1 MSLYILPENQ
11 KLIWD
16 SMSVLPQFQRFSN
29 EFPGKQEEWFRDIIQ
44 KFYESNKFK
53 LLSVHELQ
61 QLNRDTV
68 SYMMSELKELS
79 FPSMA
84 HQSTTKTFSF
94 DAMAQNDGYTSFNS
108 QGNSAPFSMKFPE
121 SSAESKSVTR
131 DFIAEKKQEEL
142 NRVFSERQKEY
153 DVMNIKKP
161 SHEVDFRMNVEERPI
176 ENMDELIRHH
186 MELRDNSLKEYAM
199 PSNRLIDDLGI
210 IELDHQKPFLR
221 EDSIKKNVRWS
232 SNLEQTA
239 ARKHQPVVYANE
251 QYPKPLMK
259 KEATVDH
266 SLLETLIHSVQFLKA
281 EIDSLKTNRPV
292 PPLLKP
298 TATYAV
304 EQSTREH
311 NPLVSNI
318 LSRLKKKQSDFSED
332 SLQNVNF
339 SFEEL
344 A

>member
-68 SYMMSELKELS
+68 GYMMGELKGIS
-79 FPSMA
+79 FPSVAQPM
-84 HQSTTKTFSF
+84 TKTYSF
-94 DAMAQNDGYTSFNS
+94 DTMTPSEGYMSFNT
-108 QGNSAPFSMKFPE
+108 QGNSTQFSTKFPE
-121 SSAESKSVTR
+121 SPLKSVTR

-153 DVMNIKKP
+153 DVMNVKKP
-161 SHEVDFRMNVEERPI
+161 AHEVDFRMSLDERPI

-186 MELRDNSLKEYAM
+186 MELRENSVKEYPKQNTRM
-199 PSNRLIDDLGI
+199 VEDLGI
-210 IELDHQKPFLR
+210 IEIDAQNQNYPR
-221 EDSIKKNVRWS
+221 EDAIKKNVRWS
-232 SNLEQTA
+232 SNLEHTGSG
-239 ARKHQPVVYANE
+239 RNQPIIYGNE
-251 QYPKPLMK
+251 PHPKSLMK
-259 KEATVDH
+259 REVATDH
-266 SLLETLIHSVQFLKA
+266 SLLETLIHSVQSLKA
-281 EIDSLKTNRPV
+281 EIDYLKTNRPAPV
-292 PPLLKP
+292 
-298 TATYAV
+298 
-304 EQSTREH
+304 QGN

-318 LSRLKKKQSDFSED
+318 LSRLKKKQSDFAEEEI
-332 SLQNVNF
+332 QNVDF
-339 SFEEL
+339 IFDEL
-344 A
+344 N

>member
-79 FPSMA
+79 FPSVA
-84 HQSTTKTFSF
+84 QSTTKTFSF
-94 DAMAQNDGYTSFNS
+94 ETMAQNDGYTSFNS

-121 SSAESKSVTR
+121 SPSKAVTR

-142 NRVFSERQKEY
+142 NRIFSERQKEY

-161 SHEVDFRMNVEERPI
+161 AHEVDFRMNIEENPI

-186 MELRDNSLKEYAM
+186 MEMRDNSLKEYAM
-199 PSNRLIDDLGI
+199 PNNRLIDDLGI
-210 IELDHQKPFLR
+210 IELDSQKSFSR
-221 EDSIKKNVRWS
+221 EDVNKKNVRWS
-232 SNLEQTA
+232 PNLEQTA
-239 ARKHQPVVYANE
+239 ARKHQPVVYTNE

-259 KEATVDH
+259 KEAAVDH
-266 SLLETLIHSVQFLKA
+266 SLLETLIHSVQSLKA
-281 EIDSLKTNRPV
+281 EIDSLKTNRSA
-292 PPLLKP
+292 PLLKP

-304 EQSTREH
+304 ERNAREH

>member
-1 MSLYILPENQ
+1 
-11 KLIWD
+11 
-16 SMSVLPQFQRFSN
+16 MSVLPQFQRFSN

-84 HQSTTKTFSF
+84 QSTTKTFSF
-94 DAMAQNDGYTSFNS
+94 DTASQNDGYTSFNS

-161 SHEVDFRMNVEERPI
+161 AHEVDFRMNIEDRPI
-176 ENMDELIRHH
+176 ENMDELIRYH
-186 MELRDNSLKEYAM
+186 MEMRDNSLKEYAK
-199 PSNRLIDDLGI
+199 PNTRLIDDSEI
-210 IELDHQKPFLR
+210 IDLDSQKLFSR
-221 EDSIKKNVRWS
+221 EDVNKKNVRWS
-232 SNLEQTA
+232 PNLEQTA

-259 KEATVDH
+259 KETAVDH
-266 SLLETLIHSVQFLKA
+266 SLLETLIHSVQSLKA
-281 EIDSLKTNRPV
+281 EIDSLKTNRPA
-292 PPLLKP
+292 PLLKP
-298 TATYAV
+298 THHV
-304 EQSTREH
+304 ERNAREH

-332 SLQNVNF
+332 SLQNVTF

-344 A
+344 S

>member
-68 SYMMSELKELS
+68 GYMMSELKELS
-79 FPSMA
+79 FPSVA
-84 HQSTTKTFSF
+84 QPNTKTYSF
-94 DAMAQNDGYTSFNS
+94 DAMAQNEGYTSFNT
-108 QGNSAPFSMKFPE
+108 QGNSAPFATKFPE
-121 SSAESKSVTR
+121 SPLKSVTR

-153 DVMNIKKP
+153 DVMNVKKP
-161 SHEVDFRMNVEERPI
+161 AHEVDFRMSIDEPPI

-186 MELRDNSLKEYAM
+186 MELRENSLKEY
-199 PSNRLIDDLGI
+199 PKQNTRIIEDLGI
-210 IELDHQKPFLR
+210 IDLDSQKPNYPR
-221 EDSIKKNVRWS
+221 EDPIKKNVRWS
-232 SNLEQTA
+232 SSLEHTGSG
-239 ARKHQPVVYANE
+239 RHQPIIYGSE
-251 QYPKPLMK
+251 PHPKSLMK
-259 KEATVDH
+259 REATADH
-266 SLLETLIHSVQFLKA
+266 SLLETLIHSVQNLKA
-281 EIDSLKTNRPV
+281 EIDSLKTNRPA
-292 PPLLKP
+292 PMPKP
-298 TATYAV
+298 NPV
-304 EQSTREH
+304 QGH

-318 LSRLKKKQSDFSED
+318 LSRLKRKQSDFMDED
-332 SLQNVNF
+332 IQNVNF
-339 SFEEL
+339 TFDEL
-344 A
+344 T

>member
-1 MSLYILPENQ
+1 
-11 KLIWD
+11 
-16 SMSVLPQFQRFSN
+16 MSVLPQFQRFSS

-68 SYMMSELKELS
+68 SYMISELKELS
-79 FPSMA
+79 FPSTV
-84 HQSTTKTFSF
+84 QSATKTFSF
-94 DAMAQNDGYTSFNS
+94 ETMAQNDGYTSFNS
-108 QGNSAPFSMKFPE
+108 QGNSSPFSMKFPE
-121 SSAESKSVTR
+121 SSMESKAVTR

-153 DVMNIKKP
+153 EVMNIKKP
-161 SHEVDFRMNVEERPI
+161 VHEVDFRMNIEDRPI

-186 MELRDNSLKEYAM
+186 MEMRDNSLKEYAK
-199 PSNRLIDDLGI
+199 PNTRLIDDSEI
-210 IELDHQKPFLR
+210 IDLDSHKSFSR
-221 EDSIKKNVRWS
+221 EDVNKKNVRWS
-232 SNLEQTA
+232 PNLEQTA

-251 QYPKPLMK
+251 QYPKSLMK
-259 KEATVDH
+259 KETTVDH
-266 SLLETLIHSVQFLKA
+266 SLLETLIHSVQTLKA
-281 EIDSLKTNRPV
+281 EIDSLKTNRPS
-292 PPLLKP
+292 PLLKP
-298 TATYAV
+298 TATHAM
-304 EQSTREH
+304 ERNAREH

>member
-16 SMSVLPQFQRFSN
+16 SMSVLPQFQRFSS

-68 SYMMSELKELS
+68 SYMISELKELS
-79 FPSMA
+79 FPSS
-84 HQSTTKTFSF
+84 HQSGTKTFSF
-94 DAMAQNDGYTSFNS
+94 DSVAQNEGYTSFNS
-108 QGNSAPFSMKFPE
+108 HGNSSPFTIKFPE

-153 DVMNIKKP
+153 EVMNIKKP
-161 SHEVDFRMNVEERPI
+161 AHEVDFRMNIEERPI

-186 MELRDNSLKEYAM
+186 MEQRETSLKEYAK
-199 PSNRLIDDLGI
+199 PNTRLIDDSEI
-210 IELDHQKPFLR
+210 IDLDYQKSFPR
-221 EDSIKKNVRWS
+221 EDVNKKNVRWS
-232 SNLEQTA
+232 TNLEQTGSG
-239 ARKHQPVVYANE
+239 RHQPIIYANE
-251 QYPKPLMK
+251 PYPKPLMK
-259 KEATVDH
+259 KEGAPDH
-266 SLLETLIHSVQFLKA
+266 SLLETLIHSVQSLKA
-281 EIDSLKTNRPV
+281 EIDSLKTNRP
-292 PPLLKP
+292 PQNQMSAPKITP
-298 TATYAV
+298 TFV
-304 EQSTREH
+304 QGH

-318 LSRLKKKQSDFSED
+318 LSRLRKKDTVNNYMEED
-332 SLQNVNF
+332 IQNVNF
-339 SFEEL
+339 TFDEL
-344 A
+344 N

>member
-68 SYMMSELKELS
+68 GYMMSELKELS
-79 FPSMA
+79 FPSSVQPGA
-84 HQSTTKTFSF
+84 KTYSF
-94 DAMAQNDGYTSFNS
+94 DAMAQNEGYTSFV
-108 QGNSAPFSMKFPE
+108 QGNSTSFATKFPE
-121 SSAESKSVTR
+121 SPLKSVTR

-153 DVMNIKKP
+153 DVMNVKKP
-161 SHEVDFRMNVEERPI
+161 AHEVDFRMSIDEPPI

-186 MELRDNSLKEYAM
+186 MEMRENSLKEY
-199 PSNRLIDDLGI
+199 PKQNTRIVEDLGI
-210 IELDHQKPFLR
+210 IDLDPQKPNFQR
-221 EDSIKKNVRWS
+221 EDPNKKNVRWS
-232 SNLEQTA
+232 SNLEHTGSG
-239 ARKHQPVVYANE
+239 RHQPIIYGTE
-251 QYPKPLMK
+251 PHPKSLMK
-259 KEATVDH
+259 REATADH
-266 SLLETLIHSVQFLKA
+266 SLLETLIHSVQNLKA
-281 EIDSLKTNRPV
+281 EIDSLKTNRPG
-292 PPLLKP
+292 PTPKP
-298 TATYAV
+298 NLV
-304 EQSTREH
+304 QGH

-318 LSRLKKKQSDFSED
+318 LSRLKRKQSDFAED
-332 SLQNVNF
+332 DMQNVNF
-339 SFEEL
+339 TFDEL
-344 A
+344 N

>member
-79 FPSMA
+79 FPSS

-94 DAMAQNDGYTSFNS
+94 DAMGQNDGYTSFNS
-108 QGNSAPFSMKFPE
+108 QGNSVPFTMKFPE
-121 SSAESKSVTR
+121 SSMESKAVTR
-131 DFIAEKKQEEL
+131 DFISEKKQEEL
-142 NRVFSERQKEY
+142 NRFFSERQKEY
-153 DVMNIKKP
+153 EVMNIKKP
-161 SHEVDFRMNVEERPI
+161 AHEVDFRMNIEEKPI

-186 MELRDNSLKEYAM
+186 MEQRESSLKEYT
-199 PSNRLIDDLGI
+199 PPNNRLIDDMEI
-210 IELDHQKPFLR
+210 IDLESSQSF
-221 EDSIKKNVRWS
+221 KKNVRWS
-232 SNLEQTA
+232 PNLEQTA
-239 ARKHQPVVYANE
+239 ARRHQPVVYANE
-251 QYPKPLMK
+251 QYPKSLAK
-259 KEATVDH
+259 KEVAMDR
-266 SLLETLIHSVQFLKA
+266 SLLETLIHSVQSLKA
-281 EIDSLKTNRPV
+281 EIDSLKTNRSV
-292 PPLLKP
+292 PISAPKNA
-298 TATYAV
+298 ATFV
-304 EQSTREH
+304 QGH

-318 LSRLKKKQSDFSED
+318 LSRLRKKETANNYTED
-332 SLQNVNF
+332 DMQNINF
-339 SFEEL
+339 TYDEL
-344 A
+344 NH

>member
-44 KFYESNKFK
+44 KFYDSNKFK

-68 SYMMSELKELS
+68 GYMMSELKELS
-79 FPSMA
+79 FPSSV
-84 HQSTTKTFSF
+84 QSATKTFSF
-94 DAMAQNDGYTSFNS
+94 DTMAQNDGYTSFNS
-108 QGNSAPFSMKFPE
+108 QGSSAPFSVKFPE
-121 SSAESKSVTR
+121 SPTERKSVTR

-153 DVMNIKKP
+153 DVMNVKKP
-161 SHEVDFRMNVEERPI
+161 AHEVDFRMNIEERPI

-186 MELRDNSLKEYAM
+186 MEQRETSLKEYAK
-199 PSNRLIDDLGI
+199 PNTRLIDDSEI
-210 IELDHQKPFLR
+210 IDLDYQKPFSR

-239 ARKHQPVVYANE
+239 ARRHQPVVYANE

-304 EQSTREH
+304 DQSSREH

-318 LSRLKKKQSDFSED
+318 LSRLKKKQSEFSED

-344 A
+344 N

>member
-16 SMSVLPQFQRFSN
+16 SMSVLPQFQRFSS

-79 FPSMA
+79 FPSSV
-84 HQSTTKTFSF
+84 QSTTKTFSF
-94 DAMAQNDGYTSFNS
+94 DTMAQNNGYTSFNS
-108 QGNSAPFSMKFPE
+108 QGNSAPFTMKFPE

-131 DFIAEKKQEEL
+131 DFISEKKQEEL

-153 DVMNIKKP
+153 EVMNIKKP
-161 SHEVDFRMNVEERPI
+161 AHEVDFRMNIEEKPI

-186 MELRDNSLKEYAM
+186 MEQRESSLKEYT
-199 PSNRLIDDLGI
+199 PPNTRLIDDMEI
-210 IELDHQKPFLR
+210 IDLDSSRSFTR
-221 EDSIKKNVRWS
+221 EDVNKKNVRWS
-232 SNLEQTA
+232 PNLEQTA
-239 ARKHQPVVYANE
+239 ARKHQPIVYSNE
-251 QYPKPLMK
+251 QYPKPLAK
-259 KEATVDH
+259 KEVAMDR
-266 SLLETLIHSVQFLKA
+266 SLLETLIHSVQSLKA

-292 PPLLKP
+292 HASAPKNTP
-298 TATYAV
+298 TFV
-304 EQSTREH
+304 QGH

-318 LSRLKKKQSDFSED
+318 LSRLRKKETANNYTED
-332 SLQNVNF
+332 DMQNINF
-339 SFEEL
+339 TYDEL
-344 A
+344 NH

>member
-1 MSLYILPENQ
+1 
-11 KLIWD
+11 
-16 SMSVLPQFQRFSN
+16 V
-29 EFPGKQEEWFRDIIQ
+29 
-44 KFYESNKFK
+44 
-53 LLSVHELQ
+53 
-61 QLNRDTV
+61 
-68 SYMMSELKELS
+68 
-79 FPSMA
+79 
-84 HQSTTKTFSF
+84 
-94 DAMAQNDGYTSFNS
+94 
-108 QGNSAPFSMKFPE
+108 KFPE
-121 SSAESKSVTR
+121 SPTERKSVTR

-153 DVMNIKKP
+153 DVMNVKKP
-161 SHEVDFRMNVEERPI
+161 AHEVDFRMNIEERPI

-186 MELRDNSLKEYAM
+186 MEQRETSLKEYAK
-199 PSNRLIDDLGI
+199 PNTRLIDDSEI
-210 IELDHQKPFLR
+210 IDLDYQKPFSR

-239 ARKHQPVVYANE
+239 ARRHQPVVYANE

-266 SLLETLIHSVQFLKA
+266 SLLETLIHSVQSLKA
-281 EIDSLKTNRPV
+281 EIDSLKTNRPI
-292 PPLLKP
+292 PAPLKP
-298 TATYAV
+298 TATYTM

-318 LSRLKKKQSDFSED
+318 LSRLKKKQSEFSED

-344 A
+344 S

>member
-68 SYMMSELKELS
+68 GYMMSELKELT
-79 FPSMA
+79 FPSSA
-84 HQSTTKTFSF
+84 VQSGTNTYSF
-94 DAMAQNDGYTSFNS
+94 DAMAQNEGYTSFNT
-108 QGNSAPFSMKFPE
+108 QGNSTPYAVKFPE
-121 SSAESKSVTR
+121 SPSKAVTR

-153 DVMNIKKP
+153 DVMNVKKP
-161 SHEVDFRMNVEERPI
+161 AHEVDFRMNMEEAPI
-176 ENMDELIRHH
+176 ENMEELIRHH
-186 MELRDNSLKEYAM
+186 MEYRENSLKDYAK
-199 PSNRLIDDLGI
+199 PNPRLIDDSEI
-210 IELDHQKPFLR
+210 IHLDTHRHFPR
-221 EDSIKKNVRWS
+221 EDPNKKNVRWS
-232 SNLEQTA
+232 TNLEQTGSG
-239 ARKHQPVVYANE
+239 RHQPTIYGAE
-251 QYPKPLMK
+251 HHPKALMK
-259 KEATVDH
+259 KESAIDH
-266 SLLETLIHSVQFLKA
+266 TLLETLIHSVQNLKA

-292 PPLLKP
+292 SLNHRR
-298 TATYAV
+298 TV
-304 EQSTREH
+304 QGH

-318 LSRLKKKQSDFSED
+318 LSRMKKKQSDLME
-332 SLQNVNF
+332 
-339 SFEEL
+339 EEL
-344 A
+344 ISYENVDFTYEALN